1 MHRVTITLDDDL
13 MAKLDR
19 IIAVRGYQNRS
30 EAIRD
35 LARIGIQQTSQEA
48 GDDSACFAAM
58 IYTYDHS
65 RRDLP
70 NRLAQNFHG
79 HHELSR
85 ATLHVHLD
93 HDNCLEVAILNGKPA
108 DLQHVADHVFA
119 ERGVRYGRVV
129 MIPQEVSGTGE
140 HGHGHDHAPAGSS
153 SSDN

>member
-13 MAKLDR
+13 MEKLDA
-19 IIAVRGYQNRS
+19 IIAERGYQNRS

-35 LARIGIQQTSQEA
+35 LARIGIQQTSRDA
-48 GDDSACFAAM
+48 GDDAACFAAM

-65 RRDLP
+65 KRDLP
-70 NRLAQNFHG
+70 NRLAENFHH
-79 HHELSR
+79 HHEMSR

-108 DLQHVADHVFA
+108 DINHVADHVFT

-129 MIPQEVSGTGE
+129 MIPPDGE
-140 HGHGHDHAPAGSS
+140 ERG
-153 SSDN
+153 